1 MSEENTIDLPQ
12 LLRKLR
18 DQSGMTLRQ
27 VEEASKRRVSNA
39 YLSQL
44 EQGRRPSPNP
54 RILTALAQVYR
65 VPVKDLFEAAGYVD
79 APEPSE
85 IDRAY
90 AMVLA
95 DESFSFGTRAPGELS
110 QDAKRMFIELYER
123 AAGKQLLSGDV
134 DD

>member
-1 MSEENTIDLPQ
+1 MNEQKTDLPQ
-12 LLRKLR
+12 LLRRLR
-18 DQSGMTLRQ
+18 DESGLTLRQ
-27 VEEASKRRVSNA
+27 VEDASAGRVSNA

-79 APEPSE
+79 APEASE

-90 AMVLA
+90 EQVLA
-95 DESFSFGTRAPGELS
+95 DGSFSFGTRAPGDLS
-110 QDAKRMFIELYER
+110 QDAKRMVVELYER
-123 AAGKQLLSGDV
+123 ATKKRLLGGE
-134 DD
+134 DDD